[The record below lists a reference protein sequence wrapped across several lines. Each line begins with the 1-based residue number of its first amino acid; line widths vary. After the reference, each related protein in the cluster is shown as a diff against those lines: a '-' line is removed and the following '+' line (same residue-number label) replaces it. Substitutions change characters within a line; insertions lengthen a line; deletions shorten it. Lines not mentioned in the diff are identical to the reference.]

1 MTDHALL
8 FRRFARERHKHVA
21 SSIKLRLLTSPNSRA
36 TFRKEY
42 YCGIAAPLKRFE
54 DFREKSL
61 YTSVCTHAQKFN
73 DDVNIAARHICIL
86 HNSFYTTF
94 FFYFF

>member
-21 SSIKLRLLTSPNSRA
+21 SSIKLRLLTSPNPRA
-36 TFRKEY
+36 TLQRILLRHCGTAEKIRRFSRKE
-42 YCGIAAPLKRFE
+42 FVH
-54 DFREKSL
+54 
-61 YTSVCTHAQKFN
+61 VCTHAQKFN